1 MEKFKKFAGSKLG
14 MIVIV
19 LGVIVLGVIV
29 LVVAYS
35 SKIPGFG
42 WLQRLA
48 AKLPGSDAKTGA
60 A

>member
-1 MEKFKKFAGSKLG
+1 MEKLKKFAGSKLG
-14 MIVIV
+14 MV
-19 LGVIVLGVIV
+19 VIVLGVIV

-48 AKLPGSDAKTGA
+48 AKLPGSDAKTA
-60 A
+60 AA